1 MGLPLPASPTER
13 DAVSPSPRGR
23 EDQREESGWRLLRS
37 TNAPAGRQFA
47 LSEALLTVGL
57 ATTGRPAL
65 RWYVAK
71 QPALILG
78 NGQKPEAADLAAAS
92 ATGVRVYRRTS
103 GGTAV
108 LLDEDAVNM
117 EIALPPGHPLATG
130 DVVRDYQWIGEVWVR
145 ALASLGIAGLRA
157 IPLDDVR
164 ALPPLAKDDPLRL
177 ACYGTLS
184 PYEVVSGQRKAV
196 GLSQVRRRGGV
207 LYQMSTYLRWRPER
221 LAALLALVPADRAAL
236 TRRLRD
242 VTVGLDEL
250 AGRDVTAR
258 EVMSAV
264 ERTLAERQHV
274 RLIPSHW
281 TPEELAAADRGQRER
296 FRPVE

>member
-1 MGLPLPASPTER
+1 MSTTRQEAAAGAAP
-13 DAVSPSPRGR
+13 DAA
-23 EDQREESGWRLLRS
+23 EWRLLRS
-37 TNAPAGRQFA
+37 TNAAAGRQFA
-47 LSEALLTVGL
+47 LSEALLAVGL
-57 ATTGRPAL
+57 AATGRPAL

-78 NGQKPEAADLAAAS
+78 NGQRPEAADLEAARA
-92 ATGVRVYRRTS
+92 AGVQVYRRTS

-145 ALASLGIAGLRA
+145 ALETLGISGVRA
-157 IPLDDVR
+157 IPLEEVR
-164 ALPPLAKDDPLRL
+164 GLPPLAKDDPLRL

-184 PYEVVSGQRKAV
+184 PYEVVAGQRKAV
-196 GLSQVRRRGGV
+196 GLSQVRRRGGT

-221 LAALLALVPADRAAL
+221 LAALLALSEEDRAAL

-242 VTVGLDEL
+242 VTIGLDEL
-250 AGRDVTAR
+250 AGREVTAR
-258 EVMSAV
+258 EVMVAV
-264 ERTLAERQHV
+264 ERTLAEQLGVHLV
-274 RLIPSHW
+274 PAKW
-281 TPEELAAADRGQRER
+281 TPQELAAADRSQRER
-296 FRPVE
+296 FMPVS

>member
-1 MGLPLPASPTER
+1 MNTLNAT
-13 DAVSPSPRGR
+13 SPSPGRGGGQGER
-23 EDQREESGWRLLRS
+23 SDWRLLRS

-57 ATTGRPAL
+57 ATTDRPAL

-78 NGQKPEAADLAAAS
+78 NGQKPEAADLAAAH
-92 ATGVRVYRRTS
+92 AAGVLVYRRTS

-117 EIALPPGHPLATG
+117 EVALPPGHPLATG
-130 DVVRDYQWIGEVWVR
+130 DVVRDYEWIGDVWVR
-145 ALASLGIAGLRA
+145 ALAALGIAGVRA
-157 IPLDDVR
+157 IPLDEVR
-164 ALPPLAKDDPLRL
+164 GLLPLAKDDPLRL

-221 LAALLALVPADRAAL
+221 LAALMALSSEDREAL
-236 TRRLRD
+236 TRRLRE
-242 VTVGLDEL
+242 VTIGLDEL
-250 AGRDVTAR
+250 AGRTVTAR
-258 EVMSAV
+258 EVMGAV
-264 ERTLAERQHV
+264 ERALIDRLGV
-274 RLIPSHW
+274 RLVPSKW
-281 TPEELAAADRGQRER
+281 TLEELSAADKSQKER
-296 FRPVE
+296 FQPVG

>member
-1 MGLPLPASPTER
+1 MSISASS
-13 DAVSPSPRGR
+13 SPSTRGGGG
-23 EDQREESGWRLLRS
+23 QGEESPWRLLRS

-57 ATTGRPAL
+57 AATGLPAL

-78 NGQKPEAADLAAAS
+78 NGQRPEAADLDAARAS
-92 ATGVRVYRRTS
+92 GVRVYRRTS

-108 LLDEDAVNM
+108 LLDEDAINAEV
-117 EIALPPGHPLATG
+117 ALPAGHPLATG
-130 DVVRDYQWIGEVWVR
+130 DVVRDYEWIGEVWVR
-145 ALASLGIAGLRA
+145 ALASLGITGVRA
-157 IPLDDVR
+157 IPLDEVR
-164 ALPPLAKDDPLRL
+164 GLPPLAKDDPLRL

-221 LAALLALVPADRAAL
+221 LAALLALSETDRAAL

-242 VTVGLDEL
+242 VTIGLDEL
-250 AGRDVTAR
+250 AGRELSARDVIA
-258 EVMSAV
+258 AV
-264 ERTLAERQHV
+264 ERALVERVGAQIV
-274 RLIPSHW
+274 PSKW
-281 TPEELAAADRGQRER
+281 TPEELAAADRSQRER
-296 FRPVE
+296 FMPVG